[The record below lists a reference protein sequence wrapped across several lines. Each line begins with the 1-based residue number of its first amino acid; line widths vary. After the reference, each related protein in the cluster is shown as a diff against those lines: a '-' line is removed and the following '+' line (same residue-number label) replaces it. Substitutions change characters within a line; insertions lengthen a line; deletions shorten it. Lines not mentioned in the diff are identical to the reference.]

1 MASYSTLLVP
11 IINEILVKEIGEA
24 NVLPLKWTK
33 VSPYRYKFL
42 VDIGDFT
49 EVAAVD
55 FEDVKEHI
63 RYIFPPVYSDNI
75 KSAYNIAY
83 NISGD
88 ENQYAKTN
96 LKTLL
101 TIMSTVVDIVK
112 DFVKQNKPDGLF
124 IKGTSKKLGNLNNTQ
139 KNTLYDAYIKSQLKN
154 IPEYKSGQSRG
165 GFIIVKNECIN

>member
-1 MASYSTLLVP
+1 MASCSTLLVP
-11 IINEILVKEIGEA
+11 IINELLVKEIGEA
-24 NVLPLKWTK
+24 NIPPLKWTK

-42 VDIGDFT
+42 ININDFT
-49 EVAAVD
+49 EVATVD
-55 FEDVKEHI
+55 FEDMKEHI
-63 RYIFPPVYSDNI
+63 RYIFPPVYNGNI

-101 TIMSTVVDIVK
+101 TVTSTVVDIVK

-124 IKGTSKKLGNLNNTQ
+124 IKGTSKKLGDTSNTQ

-154 IPEYKSGQSRG
+154 IPEYRSGQSRD

>member
-11 IINEILVKEIGEA
+11 IINEILVREIGEA
-24 NVLPLKWTK
+24 NIPPLKWTK

-49 EVAAVD
+49 EVVTVD
-55 FEDVKEHI
+55 FEDMKEHI
-63 RYIFPPVYSDNI
+63 RYIFPPVYNNKI
-75 KSAYNIAY
+75 KLAYNIAY

-88 ENQYAKTN
+88 ENQYVKTD

-101 TIMSTVVDIVK
+101 TVMSTIVDIVK

-124 IKGTSKKLGNLNNTQ
+124 IKGTPKKLGNTSNTQ
-139 KNTLYDAYIKSQLKN
+139 KNTLYDAYIKSQLRN
-154 IPEYKSGQSRG
+154 IPEYVSGSSRD
-165 GFIIVKNECIN
+165 GFIIVKKECIN